1 MIATPETRDAASD
14 ASPDVENVKAS
25 DGRRKPVV
33 ECASTVAMSLAKPEH
48 LSYNAGVMFRLAP
61 FSLFFLALLVPL
73 SATAESLKLWHTY
86 RGTEQKALEQ
96 LVERW
101 NVANPDDEV
110 ESLALPYDAYTS
122 KLTSA
127 IPRGHGPDVFIA
139 AHERAG
145 DWVRSGL
152 LAEPSTDAAAYHP
165 TTIDALTIDG
175 TTYGVPLAYKSV
187 VLFYD
192 ADRVTSVPE
201 TTDELIARAKAFTR
215 PDENEFGLAYEAT
228 NFYMHGAWL
237 YGFGGKIFDDDG
249 EVVLD
254 HPGNIRSF
262 EFVYDLLNESKV
274 VPEEATAVLV
284 SQLFNTG
291 KAAFVINGPWFIG
304 EIADDVNWKMA
315 PLPIVSE
322 TGKPARPFL
331 TVEAA
336 FVSAQSK
343 NPRAKEFAA
352 FLASTESAVVR
363 ATVASQP
370 VATLDAYDDPEVA
383 KLEAL
388 DIFRRQLDAAVPM
401 PNNPKMRSVWEPA
414 NVALRQV
421 LRGALEPSVALKAA
435 DKRVDVFTR
444 PAPATASPTP
454 TILVVSLLLFA
465 LCIFVFYRTR
475 GTNLWAR
482 MKRNYPAY
490 VYLLPAG
497 LSMGVLVVTPFVVG
511 SAISLFAHREGEF
524 TFVGLQ
530 NFVSILLSQDFGFTD
545 PLSFWFTL
553 GVTVLWTASNVFLH
567 VAIGLGLA
575 LLLRD
580 EFLKLRGIYRVL
592 LIIPWA
598 VPNYITAL
606 IWKGMFHKQFG
617 AINGILGWFGVEP
630 VSWFSQFSTAFAA
643 NLATNVWLG
652 FPFMMVV
659 TLGALQAIPRDLEEA
674 AEVDGANKWQ
684 RFRHVTFPLL
694 RPALVPAIV
703 LGTVWTFNMFNIIYL
718 VSAGEPDGATE
729 ILISEAYKWAFSRQE
744 QYGYAAAYAVLIFF
758 VLLAYSFFTGQLKT
772 DD

>member
-1 MIATPETRDAASD
+1 
-14 ASPDVENVKAS
+14 
-25 DGRRKPVV
+25 
-33 ECASTVAMSLAKPEH
+33 
-48 LSYNAGVMFRLAP
+48 MFRRVLSILIFVVLWPTLAH
-61 FSLFFLALLVPL
+61 
-73 SATAESLKLWHTY
+73 AEALKLWHTY
-86 RGTEQKALEQ
+86 RGTEEEALQQ

-101 NVANPDDEV
+101 NSQNPETPV

-145 DWVRSGL
+145 DWVRSEL
-152 LAEPSTDAAAYHP
+152 LAPPDANWGAYHP
-165 TTIDALTIDG
+165 TTVDALTIED
-175 TTYGVPLAYKSV
+175 TAYGIPLAYKSV

-192 ADRVTSVPE
+192 ADRVDEPP
-201 TTDELIARAKAFTR
+201 TTTEELVARAKEFTDPEAR
-215 PDENEFGLAYEAT
+215 EYGLAYEAT

-237 YGFGGKIFDDDG
+237 YGFDGRIFEDG

-254 HPGNIRSF
+254 HPNNVRSF
-262 EFVYDLLNESKV
+262 EFVDRLLNDWKV
-274 VPEEATAVLV
+274 VPDEATAVLV
-284 SQLFNTG
+284 AQLFNSG

-304 EIADDVNWKMA
+304 EIDEGVNWKMA
-315 PLPIVSE
+315 PLPTVSA

-336 FVSAQSK
+336 FVSAKSK
-343 NPRAKEFAA
+343 QPDAAEAFAK
-352 FLASTESAVVR
+352 FLASTDSAELR

-370 VATLDAYDDPEVA
+370 VATLAAYDRPEVA
-383 KLEAL
+383 KLESL
-388 DIFRRQLDAAVPM
+388 EIFRKQLDAAVPM
-401 PNNPKMRSVWEPA
+401 PNDPRMRSVWEPA
-414 NVALRQV
+414 NTALRQV
-421 LRGALEPSVALKAA
+421 LRGALTPEAALKQA
-435 DKRVDVFTR
+435 DVRVNVFTR
-444 PAPATASPTP
+444 PAPPPASPTP
-454 TILVVSLLLFA
+454 TILVVSLILFA
-465 LCIFVFYRTR
+465 LCLLVFYRTR
-475 GTNLWAR
+475 GTNVWAR
-482 MKRNYPAY
+482 IKKNYPAY
-490 VYLLPAG
+490 VYLVPAV
-497 LSMGVLVVTPFVVG
+497 LSMGILVVTPFVVG

-567 VAIGLGLA
+567 VAFGMALA
-575 LLLRD
+575 MLLRD
-580 EFLKLRGIYRVL
+580 KALRFRGIYRVI
-592 LIIPWA
+592 LIVPWA

-643 NLATNVWLG
+643 NLTTNVWLG

-684 RFRHVTFPLL
+684 RFRHVTLPLL

-718 VSAGEPDGATE
+718 VSGGEPDGATE

-758 VLLAYSFFTGQLKT
+758 VLLAYNFFTGQLKT